1 MEDKKPIGFAIN
13 NFRIE
18 QFATIPG
25 FDGSQKEYNL
35 SVQIGF
41 SADARNKLIGNSME
55 VKFLSEEDKPFL
67 ITAIVGL
74 FETNPDNWDNLLS
87 DDGAAY
93 VIPLHVAHHLSVIT
107 TGTMRG
113 ILIAKVLDTA
123 PEYAA
128 FVLPT
133 LNLTD
138 IITEDATLPVV
149 QAEKEE

>member
-1 MEDKKPIGFAIN
+1 MEDQKPIGFAIS

-25 FDGSQKEYNL
+25 FDGSQEEYKL

-41 SADARNKLIGNSME
+41 SADAKNKLIGNSME
-55 VKFLSEEDKPFL
+55 VKFVSEDDKPFV
-67 ITAIVGL
+67 IASVAGF
-74 FETNPDNWDNLLS
+74 FEISPETWSNLLN
-87 DDGAAY
+87 DNETAY
-93 VIPLHVAHHLSVIT
+93 VIPLDLARHLSVIT

-113 ILIAKVLDTA
+113 ILIAKILSTA

-133 LNLTD
+133 INLTEIIQEEVILD
-138 IITEDATLPVV
+138 IS
-149 QAEKEE
+149 EEE